1 MIVFLLQYEQMCV
14 GMVFNVIRYCKFVEF
29 QSLRIK
35 SYDYY
40 FLYFCQGKLC
50 NRII

>member
-1 MIVFLLQYEQMCV
+1 MCV

-29 QSLRIK
+29 KSLRIFK

-40 FLYFCQGKLC
+40 FLY
-50 NRII
+50 